1 MKRFAVIGLG
11 LFGWEVAV
19 SLAERGAEVIAID
32 KDIDVVNKIKEH
44 VLVAVQLDS
53 TDPTSLE
60 TQDLKDVDAAIVGI
74 GSNFEESLLTVVI
87 LKQMGV
93 PKVIARAGTHLR
105 KTILENVGCDMVVLP
120 EEDMGRRVSKIL
132 VSGLFLDRIEVG
144 DQYSIVQ
151 LPAPQEFVGKKVVD
165 LHLRE
170 TYHINIVTIQ
180 SQVIERNIW
189 GKEVPREII
198 KAVPGPDD
206 EISEGD
212 ILVLFGNDKDLDNLA
227 RAYEKKTANGR

>member
-1 MKRFAVIGLG
+1 MFLKFLYG
-11 LFGWEVAV
+11 
-19 SLAERGAEVIAID
+19 
-32 KDIDVVNKIKEH
+32 
-44 VLVAVQLDS
+44 LVAGISDLYFLAFIAGTVQALG
-53 TDPTSLE
+53 TALFRKPIPVWVL
-60 TQDLKDVDAAIVGI
+60 IV
-74 GSNFEESLLTVVI
+74 NFLACILASLLYHI
-87 LKQMGV
+87 LLANHVTWLTPGEL
-93 PKVIARAGTHLR
+93 I
-105 KTILENVGCDMVVLP
+105 
-120 EEDMGRRVSKIL
+120 
-132 VSGLFLDRIEVG
+132 
-144 DQYSIVQ
+144 
-151 LPAPQEFVGKKVVD
+151 VGKKVVD

-170 TYHINIVTIQ
+170 AYHINIVTIQ

>member
-11 LFGWEVAV
+11 LFGWELAI
-19 SLAERGAEVIAID
+19 SLAEKGAEVIAID
-32 KDIDVVNKIKEH
+32 KDIEVVNRIKEH
-44 VLVAVQLDS
+44 VLIAVQLDS

-60 TQDLKDVDAAIVGI
+60 TQDLKNVDAAIVGI

-170 TYHINIVTIQ
+170 AYHINIVTIQ